1 MKKLKDSSNQYLYN
15 VGAVV
20 AGRGATPASINGYT
34 ITDSMQLPSNLTKGS
49 SSGNC
54 SAVIFGDFSQ
64 CLVGLWGGI
73 EIVVGEDSDDFSKGL
88 SSIRGIM
95 TMDVGVRNAVSFGV
109 IKDVT
114 TSL

>member
-1 MKKLKDSSNQYLYN
+1 MFCCYL
-15 VGAVV
+15 
-20 AGRGATPASINGYT
+20 
-34 ITDSMQLPSNLTKGS
+34 
-49 SSGNC
+49 
-54 SAVIFGDFSQ
+54 GDFSQ